1 MLDPQQVEK
10 TLRALHQKEDKRQAV
25 DSLLHPM
32 LMVERLKAEAES
44 RRQHEHLSTT
54 LDPMAWQGAVELV
67 GAGIGTLLDVF
78 LDME

>member
-10 TLRALHQKEDKRQAV
+10 TLRELHLKEDKRQAV
-25 DSLLHPM
+25 DSLLHPT
-32 LMVERLKAEAES
+32 LVVERLKAEAKS
-44 RRQHEHLSTT
+44 RRQHEHLSTA

-78 LDME
+78 LDIE